1 MKNNL
6 FKLLTEFGPLAIFA
20 LYYYKNKDVMEAITP
35 FLVATILSLIIVKLS
50 KKKIAVI
57 PLVKFLTRYL
67 VYSLS
72 KNIS

>member
-50 KKKIAVI
+50 KKKNSNHSSCRVNFNNY
-57 PLVKFLTRYL
+57 FL
-67 VYSLS
+67 
-72 KNIS
+72 